1 MIGGI
6 VLAAGLSE
14 RMGEGRFKQLLPVG
28 GRPMVAVVAARA
40 ADSDLDR
47 VVVVTG
53 HRGDEV
59 AAAVRDLG
67 VSAVSNPDYRLGN
80 MTSFRTGREALP
92 GCEAFVVLL
101 ADMPGVTSEM
111 INEVV
116 AYWHAHQPWAAVCS
130 FRGRRVHPLLLSASA
145 MDEAVRATG
154 PRAVW
159 RLLNEAAA
167 VEDIEFDLPAPADV
181 NTPDD
186 YRELAE

>member
-14 RMGEGRFKQLLPVG
+14 RMGEGRFKLLLPVG
-28 GRPMVAVVAARA
+28 ELPMVAVVAGNA
-40 ADSDLDR
+40 AASDLDR

-53 HRGDEV
+53 PREVEV
-59 AAAVRDLG
+59 AAAIGDTG
-67 VSAVSNPDYRLGN
+67 VLTASNPDYVLGN
-80 MTSFRTGREALP
+80 MTSFRTGYGALS

-101 ADMPGVTSEM
+101 GDMPGVTSEM
-111 INEVV
+111 ISRVV
-116 AYWHAHQPWAAVCS
+116 SFWREHRPWAAVS
-130 FRGRRVHPLLLSASA
+130 SYRDRRGHPLLLSAPA
-145 MDEAVRATG
+145 MAQAAQATG

-159 RLLNEAAA
+159 RLFDEADDVA
-167 VEDIEFDLPAPADV
+167 DIEFDMPAPTDV